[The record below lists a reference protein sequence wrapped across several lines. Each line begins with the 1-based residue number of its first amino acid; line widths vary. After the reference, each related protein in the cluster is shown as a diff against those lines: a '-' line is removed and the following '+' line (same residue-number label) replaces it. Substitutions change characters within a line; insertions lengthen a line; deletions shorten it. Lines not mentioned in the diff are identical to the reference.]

1 MIALLLAALLSAAP
15 AAAVDGGGLRDP
27 EQEQRVTERVRKPR
41 ATGRV
46 AVPPGGGLV
55 PLDLDALL
63 KERERTLASF
73 HDPHQSPL
81 AAVARYDFE
90 GDRPLTFGS
99 DAGCDVRLEGVPHE
113 VRLRALAANAPPLR
127 GSARPPAKPSASA
140 SFELSREGKTE
151 RLAPNAKVPVGRYTL
166 RLSHQNF
173 PGVVVLDPQS
183 PRLSKG
189 PFPAWFDPD
198 PAFRVE
204 ATLVADEKPREEIV
218 LSTRGNRRHALRL
231 GALEFSLK
239 GTPLRLTAMRL
250 LEPGVD
256 ESAVS
261 IFFRDAT
268 TGHESYAVGRYVDAV
283 SLGGDRYLLDFNRA
297 YNPTCAFSTL
307 YNCPIPPRENV
318 LPVAVRAGERDPGGH

>member
-113 VRLRALAANAPPLR
+113 VRLRALAAD
-127 GSARPPAKPSASA
+127 
-140 SFELSREGKTE
+140 FELSREGKNE
-151 RLAPNAKVPVGRYTL
+151 RVAPGAKVPVGRYTL

-204 ATLVADEKPREEIV
+204 ATLVADEQPREEIV

>member
-1 MIALLLAALLSAAP
+1 MIPLLFAALLGSSPAASAAP
-15 AAAVDGGGLRDP
+15 PATDGGLRDP
-27 EQEQRVTERVRKPR
+27 EQEQRVSEKVRKPR
-41 ATGRV
+41 ARV
-46 AVPPGGGLV
+46 ATPHGGGLV

-63 KERERTLASF
+63 KERARTLASF
-73 HDPHQSPL
+73 RDPHASPL
-81 AAVARYDFE
+81 AAVARHDFA
-90 GDRPLTFGS
+90 GDRPLRFGS
-99 DAGCDVRLEGVPHE
+99 DPDCDVHLEGAASE
-113 VRLRALAANAPPLR
+113 VRLRALPD
-127 GSARPPAKPSASA
+127 G
-140 SFELSREGKTE
+140 FELSRDGKTE
-151 RLAPNAKVPVGRYTL
+151 RIPPDAKVPVGRYTL

-173 PGVVVLDPQS
+173 PGVVVLDPRS

-189 PFPAWFDPD
+189 PFPVWFEPD
-198 PAFRVE
+198 AAFRVE
-204 ATLVADEKPREEIV
+204 ATLVAERTPRQEIV

-231 GALEFSLK
+231 GTLEFSLK

-283 SLGGDRYLLDFNRA
+283 PLGGDRFVLDFNRA